1 MLAMT
6 NKNEEFDVIIS
17 YEDLELEELSYLSS
31 EDKFTTEYSI
41 TYKDKSYSLTSVLS
55 MNTDNDAFSYSVKD
69 GEKKTLSCQPK
80 LDVKPFE
87 FEQGF
92 FLLAGF
98 RCDSSKG

>member
-6 NKNEEFDVIIS
+6 NKNEEFDVTIS
-17 YEDLELEELSYLSS
+17 YKDLDLQELSYLSS

-41 TYKDKSYSLTSVLS
+41 AYKDKSYSLTSMLS
-55 MNTDNDAFSYSVKD
+55 MNTEKDAFSYSVQD
-69 GEKKTLSCQPK
+69 GEEKTLSCEPK

-98 RCDSSKG
+98 RCDFSEG